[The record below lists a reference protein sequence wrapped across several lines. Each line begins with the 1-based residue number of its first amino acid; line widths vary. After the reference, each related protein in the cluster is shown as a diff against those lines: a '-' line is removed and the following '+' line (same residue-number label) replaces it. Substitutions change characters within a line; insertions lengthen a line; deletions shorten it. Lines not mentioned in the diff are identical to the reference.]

1 MSDLSCCPECTRW
14 VRVPG
19 ALDSR
24 SIVRCPL
31 CGKEFPLEEVLRSG
45 PPTLEVVTRVEPVAA
60 APFGQDE
67 EDSAASCGGPP
78 GGLAAAGE
86 SAGVP
91 QIDLGDAEAGLSI
104 RLHDEPQGDRPGPD
118 SAPAAD
124 PITAEGSTLG
134 KLAGVVGGGMV
145 GLAIGYLVLLWI
157 GGPAKDF
164 LQIGHRLPALLV
176 PASFDD
182 FDPLTIDDGP
192 LVAPQPLPAPTR
204 GLRWREFGPAG
215 QQGPAENEARPP
227 TGAAADGQ

>member
-1 MSDLSCCPECTRW
+1 MSDLSCCPECARW

-19 ALDSR
+19 DLDSR

-31 CGKEFPLEEVLRSG
+31 CGKEFPLDEVRRSG
-45 PPTLEVVTRVEPVAA
+45 PPALEVVTRVEP
-60 APFGQDE
+60 P
-67 EDSAASCGGPP
+67 
-78 GGLAAAGE
+78 AGE

-104 RLHDEPQGDRPGPD
+104 RLDDEPQGDRPGPD
-118 SAPAAD
+118 SAPAVD

-176 PASFDD
+176 PDSFDD

-192 LVAPQPLPAPTR
+192 LVAPRPLPAPTR

-215 QQGPAENEARPP
+215 LPSPAENEAGPRA
-227 TGAAADGQ
+227 GAAAEGQ